1 MTEKDYLI
9 KVLIYRQNEIDS
21 MLEDEDIF
29 LSDPVREAMEEE
41 SASISELM
49 ERVFAFNSCH
59 IIGNVVINYILG
71 GKEYGICYRSWN
83 RCFTDDC
90 YSCNN

>member
-49 ERVFAFNSCH
+49 ERVEKLF
-59 IIGNVVINYILG
+59 
-71 GKEYGICYRSWN
+71 E
-83 RCFTDDC
+83 D
-90 YSCNN
+90 